1 MRKDRIKILYED
13 KSIIVVSKPTHLLT
27 IATQNEKERTMFH
40 KVIEYER
47 KKNKNN
53 KVFIVH
59 RLDKDTSGILVLAKS
74 EKIKKTLQDN
84 WDKTKRYYM
93 AIVEG
98 IPKEKEKTIKSY
110 LTENSRLITY
120 STNESKGKLAI
131 TKYKLIKH
139 SRKFSLLDIEI
150 LTGRKNQIRVHMKD
164 NNTPIVGDKKYGAE
178 TNPINR
184 LGLHAYKIIFNHPIT
199 HQEIII
205 EDKLPK
211 EFEMSDFFNKK

>member
-59 RLDKDTSGILVLAKS
+59 RLDKDTSGILVFAKS
-74 EKIKKTLQDN
+74 EKIKKILQDN

-98 IPKEKEKTIKSY
+98 IPSEREKTIKSY
-110 LTENSRLITY
+110 LAENSRLITY
-120 STNESKGKLAI
+120 STDESKGKLAI

-139 SRKFSLLDIEI
+139 SKKFSLLDIEI

-164 NNTPIVGDKKYGAE
+164 NNTPIVGDKKYGSI
-178 TNPINR
+178 TNPMNR

-199 HQEIII
+199 NKEMVI

-211 EFEMSDFFNKK
+211 EFEMADFFNK

>member
-27 IATQNEKERTMFH
+27 ISTENEKEKTMFH

-53 KVFIVH
+53 KIFIVH
-59 RLDKDTSGILVLAKS
+59 RLDKDTSGIIVFAKN
-74 EKIKKTLQDN
+74 ERVKKILQDN

-110 LTENSRLITY
+110 LAENSRLITY
-120 STNESKGKLAI
+120 STNEKVGKLAI

-139 SRKFSLLDIEI
+139 SKKYSLLDIEI
-150 LTGRKNQIRVHMKD
+150 LTGRKNQIRVHMSD
-164 NNTPIVGDKKYGAE
+164 NKTPIVGDKKYGSI
-178 TNPINR
+178 TNPMNR
-184 LGLHAYKIIFNHPIT
+184 LGLHAYKLVFIHPT
-199 HQEIII
+199 LKKEMVI
-205 EDKLPK
+205 EDKLPL
-211 EFEMSDFFNKK
+211 EFKMSDYFNN

>member
-59 RLDKDTSGILVLAKS
+59 RLDKDTSGIIVFAKS
-74 EKIKKTLQDN
+74 EKIKKILQDN

-98 IPKEKEKTIKSY
+98 IPKEQEKTIKSY
-110 LTENSRLITY
+110 LAENSRLITY

-139 SRKFSLLDIEI
+139 SKKFSLLDIEI

-164 NNTPIVGDKKYGAE
+164 NNTPIVGDKKYGST
-178 TNPINR
+178 TNPMNR
-184 LGLHAYKIIFNHPIT
+184 LGLHAYKIIFKHPIT
-199 HQEIII
+199 NKEMVI

-211 EFEMSDFFNKK
+211 EFEMADFFNK

>member
-59 RLDKDTSGILVLAKS
+59 RLDKDTSGIIVFAKS
-74 EKIKKTLQDN
+74 ERIKKILQDN

-98 IPKEKEKTIKSY
+98 IPKEQEKTIKSY
-110 LTENSRLITY
+110 LAENSRLITY

-139 SRKFSLLDIEI
+139 SKKFSLLDIEI

-164 NNTPIVGDKKYGAE
+164 NNTPIVGDKKYGST
-178 TNPINR
+178 TNPMNR
-184 LGLHAYKIIFNHPIT
+184 LGLHAYKIIFKHPIT
-199 HQEIII
+199 NKEMVI

-211 EFEMSDFFNKK
+211 EFEMADFFNK